1 MKFRRLA
8 LALLLL
14 SSVFFAF
21 AEVEQENQENPLNK
35 KLDTR
40 GLLPLLAKD
49 IEEGSYEIE
58 TASSSSMF
66 KIEKTVLYVK
76 DNAMTA
82 DITLSGKGY
91 SNVTMLSAADSEGL
105 TSLEGTTA
113 TVGKDGKYVFTLPVQ
128 SLNTEL
134 VCSAFSKKKQKWY
147 ERRVVFYSEKIPAEN
162 LFVTP
167 YVMQKCGLKDGSY
180 TISVKLAGGSGKASV
195 KSPALMR
202 VKDGLPL
209 ARIEWS
215 SPNYD
220 YMILNG
226 EKILPLAN
234 EQNSVFELPVLV
246 FDKAMSVFADTTA
259 MSTPHEILYQ
269 LEFSLETAQR
279 KGFSLAALIIL
290 ATALLTAALAIFF
303 IMRLCLKKRK

>member
-21 AEVEQENQENPLNK
+21 AEGEQENQENPLNK

-195 KSPALMR
+195 KSPASMR
-202 VKDGLPL
+202 VKDGIPL

-246 FDKAMSVFADTTA
+246 FDKPMSVFADTTA

-290 ATALLTAALAIFF
+290 ATALLTAALATFF

>member
-21 AEVEQENQENPLNK
+21 AEGEQENQENPLNK

-113 TVGKDGKYVFTLPVQ
+113 AVGKDGKYVFTLPVQ

-195 KSPALMR
+195 KSPASMR

-290 ATALLTAALAIFF
+290 ATALLTVALAIFF

>member
-113 TVGKDGKYVFTLPVQ
+113 AVGKDGKYVFTLPVQ

-195 KSPALMR
+195 KSPASMR

-226 EKILPLAN
+226 KKILPLAN

-279 KGFSLAALIIL
+279 KGFSLAALIIF

>member
-21 AEVEQENQENPLNK
+21 AEGEQENQENPLNK

-202 VKDGLPL
+202 VKDGIPL

-226 EKILPLAN
+226 KKILPLAN

>member
-21 AEVEQENQENPLNK
+21 AEGEQENQENPLNK

-113 TVGKDGKYVFTLPVQ
+113 AVGKDGKYVFTLPVQ

-195 KSPALMR
+195 KSPASMR
-202 VKDGLPL
+202 VKDGLPI

-226 EKILPLAN
+226 KKILPLAN

-290 ATALLTAALAIFF
+290 AIALLTAALAIFF

>member
-113 TVGKDGKYVFTLPVQ
+113 AVGKDGKYVFTLPVQ

-195 KSPALMR
+195 KSPASMR
-202 VKDGLPL
+202 VKDGIPL

-226 EKILPLAN
+226 KKILPLAN

-269 LEFSLETAQR
+269 LEFSLESAQR

>member
-21 AEVEQENQENPLNK
+21 AEGEQENQENPLNK

-195 KSPALMR
+195 KSPASMR
-202 VKDGLPL
+202 VKDGIPL

-303 IMRLCLKKRK
+303 IMRLCFKKRK

>member
-21 AEVEQENQENPLNK
+21 AEGEQENQENPLNK

-113 TVGKDGKYVFTLPVQ
+113 AVGKDGKYVFTLPVQ

-195 KSPALMR
+195 KSPASMR

-220 YMILNG
+220 YMSLNG

>member
-21 AEVEQENQENPLNK
+21 AEGEQENQENPLNK

-180 TISVKLAGGSGKASV
+180 TISVKLAGGSGRASV
-195 KSPALMR
+195 KSPASLR

>member
-113 TVGKDGKYVFTLPVQ
+113 AVGKDGKYVFTLPVQ

-195 KSPALMR
+195 KSPASMR
-202 VKDGLPL
+202 VKDGIPL

-226 EKILPLAN
+226 KKILPLAN

-279 KGFSLAALIIL
+279 KGFSFAALIIL
-290 ATALLTAALAIFF
+290 ATALLTAALVIFF

>member
-195 KSPALMR
+195 KSPASMR
-202 VKDGLPL
+202 VKDGIPL

>member
-113 TVGKDGKYVFTLPVQ
+113 AVGKDGKYVFTLPVQ

-180 TISVKLAGGSGKASV
+180 TISVKLAGGSGRASV
-195 KSPALMR
+195 KSPASLR
-202 VKDGLPL
+202 VKDGIPL

-303 IMRLCLKKRK
+303 IIRLCLKKRK

>member
-195 KSPALMR
+195 KSPASMR
-202 VKDGLPL
+202 VKDGIPL

-226 EKILPLAN
+226 KKILPLAN

-290 ATALLTAALAIFF
+290 ATALLTAVLAIFF

>member
-21 AEVEQENQENPLNK
+21 AEGEQENQENPLNK

-113 TVGKDGKYVFTLPVQ
+113 AVGKDGKYVFTLPVQ

-167 YVMQKCGLKDGSY
+167 YAMQKCGLKDGSY

-195 KSPALMR
+195 KSPASMR
-202 VKDGLPL
+202 VKDGIPL

-226 EKILPLAN
+226 KKILPLAN

>member
-21 AEVEQENQENPLNK
+21 AEGEQENQENPLNK

-113 TVGKDGKYVFTLPVQ
+113 AVGKDGKYVFTLPVQ

-195 KSPALMR
+195 KSPASMR
-202 VKDGLPL
+202 VKDGLPI

-220 YMILNG
+220 YMILNE

>member
-21 AEVEQENQENPLNK
+21 AEGEQENQENPLNK

-195 KSPALMR
+195 KSPASMR
-202 VKDGLPL
+202 VKDGIPL

-220 YMILNG
+220 HMILNG
-226 EKILPLAN
+226 KKILPLAN

>member
-21 AEVEQENQENPLNK
+21 AEGEQENQENPLNK

-113 TVGKDGKYVFTLPVQ
+113 AVGKDGKYVFTLPVQ

-195 KSPALMR
+195 KSPASMR
-202 VKDGLPL
+202 VKDGIPL

>member
-113 TVGKDGKYVFTLPVQ
+113 AVGKDGKYVFTLPVQ

-195 KSPALMR
+195 KSPASMR
-202 VKDGLPL
+202 VKDGLPI

>member
-21 AEVEQENQENPLNK
+21 AEGEQENQENPLNK

-113 TVGKDGKYVFTLPVQ
+113 AVGKDGKYVFTLPVQ

-202 VKDGLPL
+202 VKDGIPL

-226 EKILPLAN
+226 KKILPLAN

-290 ATALLTAALAIFF
+290 ATALLTAVLAIFF

>member
-21 AEVEQENQENPLNK
+21 AEGEQENQENPLNK

-105 TSLEGTTA
+105 TLLEGTTA

-195 KSPALMR
+195 KSPASLR

-226 EKILPLAN
+226 KKILPLAN

>member
-91 SNVTMLSAADSEGL
+91 SNVTMLSATDSEGL

-113 TVGKDGKYVFTLPVQ
+113 AVGKDGKYVFTLPVQ

-195 KSPALMR
+195 KSPASMR
-202 VKDGLPL
+202 VKDGIPL

-226 EKILPLAN
+226 KKILPLAN

-290 ATALLTAALAIFF
+290 ATALLTAVLAIFF

>member
-21 AEVEQENQENPLNK
+21 AEGEQENQENPLNK

-113 TVGKDGKYVFTLPVQ
+113 AVGKDGKYVFTLPVQ

-195 KSPALMR
+195 KSPASMR
-202 VKDGLPL
+202 VKDGIPL

-259 MSTPHEILYQ
+259 MSAPHEILYQ

-290 ATALLTAALAIFF
+290 ATALLTAALVIFF

>member
-91 SNVTMLSAADSEGL
+91 SNVTMLSATDSEGL

-113 TVGKDGKYVFTLPVQ
+113 AVGKDGKYVFTLPVQ

-195 KSPALMR
+195 KSPASMR
-202 VKDGLPL
+202 VKDGIPL

>member
-91 SNVTMLSAADSEGL
+91 SNVTMLSAADSEAL
-105 TSLEGTTA
+105 TSLEGTSP
-113 TVGKDGKYVFTLPVQ
+113 VIDGNGKYVFKVPVQ

-134 VCSAFSKKKQKWY
+134 LCSAFSKKKQKWY

-167 YVMQKCGLKDGSY
+167 YAMQKCGLKDGSY
-180 TISVKLAGGSGKASV
+180 TISVKLAGGSGRANV
-195 KSPALMR
+195 KSPAPMR
-202 VKDGLPL
+202 VKDGMPL
-209 ARIEWS
+209 AQIEWS

>member
-91 SNVTMLSAADSEGL
+91 SNVTMLSATDSEGL

-113 TVGKDGKYVFTLPVQ
+113 AVGKDGKYVFTLPVQ

-180 TISVKLAGGSGKASV
+180 TISVKLAGGSGRASV
-195 KSPALMR
+195 KSPASMR
-202 VKDGLPL
+202 VKDGIPL

-226 EKILPLAN
+226 KKILPLAN

>member
-14 SSVFFAF
+14 SSVFFAS

-113 TVGKDGKYVFTLPVQ
+113 AVGKDGKYVFTLPVQ

-195 KSPALMR
+195 KSPASLR
-202 VKDGLPL
+202 VKDGIPL

-246 FDKAMSVFADTTA
+246 FDKPMPVFADTTA

>member
-1 MKFRRLA
+1 MNIRRLA
-8 LALLLL
+8 AALLLL
-14 SSVFFAF
+14 NSVFFLS
-21 AEVEQENQENPLNK
+21 AEEENPLNK
-35 KLDTR
+35 TLNTD
-40 GLLPLLAKD
+40 GLLPVLAD
-49 IEEGSYEIE
+49 SIEEGSYAIE

-66 KIEKTVLYVK
+66 RIEKAVLYVK

-82 DITLSGKGY
+82 DLTLSGKGY
-91 SNVTMLSAADSEGL
+91 SNVTMLSAEDSAAL
-105 TSLEGTTA
+105 TSLEGTTP
-113 TVGKDGKYVFTLPVQ
+113 VFDGNGKYVFNVPVQ

-134 VCSAFSKKKQKWY
+134 LCSAFSKKKQKWY

-167 YVMQKCGLKDGSY
+167 YVMGKCSLKDGAYKINVSL
-180 TISVKLAGGSGKASV
+180 SGGSGRTSV
-195 KSPALMR
+195 KSPADLR
-202 VKDGLPL
+202 VKDGMPL
-209 ARIEWS
+209 AQIEWS

-234 EQNSVFELPVLV
+234 KENSVFELPVLV
-246 FDKAMSVFADTTA
+246 FDKPMSVFADTTA

-279 KGFSLAALIIL
+279 KEFNISTLIIPAISLLAA
-290 ATALLTAALAIFF
+290 AVLLLFLV
-303 IMRLCLKKRK
+303 RLCLKKRK

>member
-21 AEVEQENQENPLNK
+21 AEGEQENQENPLNK

-113 TVGKDGKYVFTLPVQ
+113 AVGKDGKYVFTLPVQ

-195 KSPALMR
+195 KSPASMR
-202 VKDGLPL
+202 VKDGIPL

-246 FDKAMSVFADTTA
+246 FDKPMSVFADTTA

>member
-40 GLLPLLAKD
+40 GLLPLHAKD

-113 TVGKDGKYVFTLPVQ
+113 AVGKDGKYVFTLPVQ

-134 VCSAFSKKKQKWY
+134 LCSAFSKKKQKWY
-147 ERRVVFYSEKIPAEN
+147 ERRVVFYSDKIPAEN

-167 YVMQKCGLKDGSY
+167 YTMQSCALKDGSY
-180 TISVKLAGGSGKASV
+180 TIGVKLSGGSGKASV
-195 KSPALMR
+195 KSPAAMR

-246 FDKAMSVFADTTA
+246 FDKPMSVFADTRS

-269 LEFSLETAQR
+269 LEFSLSTAEQ
-279 KGFSLAALIIL
+279 KGSMTFALVIAAIF
-290 ATALLTAALAIFF
+290 LLTVALVLFLV
-303 IMRLCLKKRK
+303 MRLCFKKEK

>member
-82 DITLSGKGY
+82 DITLSGRGY

-113 TVGKDGKYVFTLPVQ
+113 AVGKDGKYVFTLPVQ

-195 KSPALMR
+195 KSPASMR
-202 VKDGLPL
+202 VKDGIPL

-215 SPNYD
+215 SSNYD

-226 EKILPLAN
+226 KKILPLAN

-259 MSTPHEILYQ
+259 MSAPHEILYQ

>member
-1 MKFRRLA
+1 MNIRRLA
-8 LALLLL
+8 AALLLL
-14 SSVFFAF
+14 NSVFFSF
-21 AEVEQENQENPLNK
+21 AEVEQEKQENPLNK

-180 TISVKLAGGSGKASV
+180 TISVRLAGGSGKASV
-195 KSPALMR
+195 KSPAAMR
-202 VKDGLPL
+202 VKDGIPL

-226 EKILPLAN
+226 KKILPLVN

>member
-113 TVGKDGKYVFTLPVQ
+113 AVGKDGKYVFTLPVQ

-195 KSPALMR
+195 KSPASLR
-202 VKDGLPL
+202 VKDGIPL

-246 FDKAMSVFADTTA
+246 FDKPMSVFADTTA

>member
-14 SSVFFAF
+14 SSVFFAS

-113 TVGKDGKYVFTLPVQ
+113 AVGKDGKYVFTLPVQ

-195 KSPALMR
+195 KSPASLR
-202 VKDGLPL
+202 VKDGIPL

-246 FDKAMSVFADTTA
+246 FDKPMSVFADTTA

>member
-21 AEVEQENQENPLNK
+21 AEGEQENQENPLNK

-113 TVGKDGKYVFTLPVQ
+113 AVGKDGKYVFTLPVQ

-162 LFVTP
+162 IFVTP

-195 KSPALMR
+195 KSPASMR
-202 VKDGLPL
+202 VKDGIPL

-226 EKILPLAN
+226 KKILPLAN

>member
-8 LALLLL
+8 LVLSLL

-113 TVGKDGKYVFTLPVQ
+113 AVGKDGKYVFTLPVQ

-195 KSPALMR
+195 KSPASMR
-202 VKDGLPL
+202 VKDGIPL

-215 SPNYD
+215 SSNYD

-226 EKILPLAN
+226 KKILPLAN

>member
-21 AEVEQENQENPLNK
+21 AESEQENQENPLNK

-40 GLLPLLAKD
+40 GLLPLIAKD

-66 KIEKTVLYVK
+66 KIERTVLYVK

-113 TVGKDGKYVFTLPVQ
+113 SVGKDGKYVFTLPVQ

-195 KSPALMR
+195 KSPASMR

-226 EKILPLAN
+226 KKILPLAN

>member
-21 AEVEQENQENPLNK
+21 AEGEHENQENPLNK

-195 KSPALMR
+195 KSPASMR
-202 VKDGLPL
+202 VKDGIPL

-226 EKILPLAN
+226 KKILPLAN

-290 ATALLTAALAIFF
+290 AIALLTAALAIFF

>member
-1 MKFRRLA
+1 
-8 LALLLL
+8 
-14 SSVFFAF
+14 
-21 AEVEQENQENPLNK
+21 QENPLNK

-180 TISVKLAGGSGKASV
+180 TISVRLAGGSGKASV
-195 KSPALMR
+195 KSPASMR
-202 VKDGLPL
+202 VKDGIPL

-226 EKILPLAN
+226 KKILPLAN

-269 LEFSLETAQR
+269 LEFSLETAQC

>member
-113 TVGKDGKYVFTLPVQ
+113 AVGKDGKYVFTLPVQ

-195 KSPALMR
+195 KSPASMR
-202 VKDGLPL
+202 VKDGIPL

-226 EKILPLAN
+226 KKILPLAN

-279 KGFSLAALIIL
+279 KGFSLATLIIL
-290 ATALLTAALAIFF
+290 ATALLTVALAIFF